1 MQAER
6 SLSELA
12 RDLSKQLS
20 DIMRNEVRLARVE
33 TMETVK
39 GMGGGVMR
47 AAAGLVI
54 GGAAVTVALL
64 GVAYLLGEAMPM
76 WLAALLSAAIGGIA
90 AYLLVKSGI
99 KALSEQR
106 IGLPRTAE
114 QVSRDLRM
122 IKEKTP

>member
-6 SLSELA
+6 SLSELT
-12 RDLSKQLS
+12 RDLATQLG
-20 DIMRNEVRLARVE
+20 DLMRNEVRLARAE
-33 TMETVK
+33 TVETVK
-39 GMGGGVMR
+39 GLGGGVIR
-47 AAAGLVI
+47 VAFGVVLA
-54 GGAAVTVALL
+54 GAAVTLALI

-76 WLAALLSAAIGGIA
+76 WIAALLAAAIGGIA

-99 KALSEQR
+99 NALSSDR

>member
-6 SLSELA
+6 SLSELT
-12 RDLSKQLS
+12 RDLATQLS
-20 DIMRNEVRLARVE
+20 DLMRNEVRLARAE

-47 AAAGLVI
+47 AATGLVI

-76 WLAALLSAAIGGIA
+76 WIAALLSAAIGGIA
-90 AYLLVKSGI
+90 AYVLVTSGI
-99 KALSEQR
+99 KAIKKER
-106 IGLPRTAE
+106 VGLPRTAE

-122 IKEKTP
+122 IKEKAS

>member
-6 SLSELA
+6 SLSELG
-12 RDLSKQLS
+12 RDLAKQLS
-20 DIMRNEVRLARVE
+20 DIMRNEVRLARAE
-33 TMETVK
+33 TVETVK

-47 AAAGLVI
+47 AAAGLLI
-54 GGAAVTVALL
+54 GAAAVTVALL
-64 GVAYLLGEAMPM
+64 GVAYLLGQAMPM
-76 WLAALLSAAIGGIA
+76 WLAAFLSAAIGGIA

-106 IGLPRTAE
+106 LGLPRTAE